1 MNRDMALRT
10 VSIQGK
16 INIGGGAST
25 QFLQEAADRVG
36 IIVNAP
42 LTNRFT
48 LSLATGAV
56 LDEGITLYPG
66 NDPLILTVEQH
77 GQLVVLAWTAVSAT
91 AAQDVTVIE
100 TFLRS

>member
-10 VSIQGK
+10 VSMQRTITV
-16 INIGGGAST
+16 GGGVST
-25 QFLQEAADRVG
+25 SFLEESSDRIG

-48 LSLATGAV
+48 LSLANGAV

-77 GQLVVLAWTAVSAT
+77 GQLVTLSWTATSAV
-91 AAQDVTVIE
+91 ADQDVTVIE
-100 TFLRS
+100 TFIRS